1 MKLGVQM
8 RKKALT
14 IDCVNCNLCIVDD
27 TSNFI
32 CNWGKTPKIMED
44 AKGKKSLKC
53 KLIKKEG

>member
-1 MKLGVQM
+1 M
-8 RKKALT
+8 RKKVLT
-14 IDCVNCNLCIVDD
+14 IDCVNCKLCIVDD

-53 KLIKKEG
+53 KLIKKSK